1 MKKFEVLKSYTMHS
15 PCMHDCEWTFTVI
28 KRTEKT
34 VTLLDG
40 EKTYTCR
47 INKYL
52 SERNEAETVF
62 PLGNYSMA
70 PILRA

>member
-28 KRTEKT
+28 KRTAST

-40 EKTYTCR
+40 KKTYTCR
-47 INKYL
+47 INKQR
-52 SERNEAETVF
+52 SEFNNAETVL
-62 PLGNYSMA
+62 PLGNYSMCPVLHA
-70 PILRA
+70 